1 MGGVWRIGFLAL
13 AVLVAYNGDKQD
25 LRLVEGPAKE
35 LSAIDSLL
43 WRQPDSAL
51 AMLQDYLACRDVA
64 RNVSNANDTIIEDVA
79 RYVSTTAYDRH
90 YANLLL
96 AELLYKNY
104 YAQTNRAELLQA
116 VGYFDSLALI
126 PRGHTHA
133 LRRHCGLDPQ
143 SPCQYDNLVFL
154 DARAHY
160 INGVGYYEHDSVVP
174 ACKGY
179 MKALEV
185 MEEHFKEK
193 ELVGKKAKF
202 MALTYTHLAGIYSDY
217 YLHEQAIYFGQQS
230 LLYYQEYDAIPWHL
244 AWVLNDIGT
253 HFDMMKQLDSAGFYY
268 QNAIEILNDTTLLVY
283 RDIKAHQAFLRYE
296 ISGQTDISIDRL
308 FGLLLE
314 AEDESEQLARCLS
327 IGELFFQDKQFDSA
341 SFYLER
347 VFDRDS
353 KTDCKKQAAE
363 WLVEICKTQ
372 GKNEEALKYADFLVP
387 FANQDENNGAI
398 KSQLSESYNSFRK
411 RELDRQHKKVLRET
425 IIHALVVSGGLIIV
439 ILVTLLLYHQ
449 NKKKLRL
456 LESEK
461 LEDNASSSK
470 AWQQYAAFL
479 EEPIC
484 QVVVHSVQGENIKRL
499 ATPKDF
505 PNLVLSDEQL
515 QQLAITVNR
524 YFGPFEYH
532 LEQHGIKASPVMVS
546 LCHLFLLSIDE
557 KQAAILLDRDY
568 SSISRYVKKL
578 KTAFETQESLVVYF
592 RNLVLNN

>member
-1 MGGVWRIGFLAL
+1 MATNRP
-13 AVLVAYNGDKQD
+13 
-25 LRLVEGPAKE
+25 LRPLEVPSKE
-35 LSAIDSLL
+35 LSAVDSLL
-43 WRQPDSAL
+43 WVQPDSAL
-51 AMLQDYLACRDVA
+51 AVLMDYWDGRDVS
-64 RNVSNANDTIIEDVA
+64 RNVSENTDNALLGDVSGN
-79 RYVSTTAYDRH
+79 VSTYDRH

-104 YAQTNRAELLQA
+104 YDQTNRPELQQA
-116 VGYFDSLALI
+116 MAYFDSLLVLADQ
-126 PRGHTHA
+126 RGLPLQGFYRRNARRASAQHTA
-133 LRRHCGLDPQ
+133 
-143 SPCQYDNLVFL
+143 FL

-160 INGVGYYEHDSVVP
+160 INGVGYYEQDSVVD
-174 ACKGY
+174 ACKEY
-179 MKALEV
+179 LTALEV
-185 MEEHFKEK
+185 MEKQFEE
-193 ELVGKKAKF
+193 EERIEKKAKF

-230 LLYYQEYDAIPWHL
+230 LLYYQKHDAIPWHL
-244 AWVLNDIGT
+244 AWVLNDIGI

-411 RELDRQHKKVLRET
+411 RELNRQHKKVLRET
-425 IIHALVVSGGLIIV
+425 IIRALVVSGGLIIV

>member
-1 MGGVWRIGFLAL
+1 MKRLLSIGLLLISLLA
-13 AVLVAYNGDKQD
+13 ACNGNKQVPEPEVAEHG
-25 LRLVEGPAKE
+25 RSIEGPSPE
-35 LSAIDSLL
+35 LAFVDSLL
-43 WRQPDSAL
+43 WQRPDSAL
-51 AMLQDYLACRDVA
+51 VVLLPWFDTCG
-64 RNVSNANDTIIEDVA
+64 NAKSC
-79 RYVSTTAYDRH
+79 VSTDTAYDQH
-90 YANLLL
+90 YAHLLL
-96 AELLYKNY
+96 AELLYKND

-116 VGYFDSLALI
+116 VGYFDSLTVLADTRGVSLRSR
-126 PRGHTHA
+126 PRRDA
-133 LRRHCGLDPQ
+133 QRA
-143 SPCQYDNLVFL
+143 SAKNIAFL

-185 MEEHFKEK
+185 MEEHFEEE

-230 LLYYQEYDAIPWHL
+230 LLYYQKYDAIPWHL

-253 HFDMMKQLDSAGFYY
+253 HFDIMKQLDSAGFYY

-283 RDIKAHQAFLRYE
+283 RDLKAHQAFLRYE

-425 IIHALVVSGGLIIV
+425 IIRALVVSGGLIIV

-484 QVVVHSVQGENIKRL
+484 QDVVRSVQGENIKRL

-592 RNLVLNN
+592 RNLVLNK